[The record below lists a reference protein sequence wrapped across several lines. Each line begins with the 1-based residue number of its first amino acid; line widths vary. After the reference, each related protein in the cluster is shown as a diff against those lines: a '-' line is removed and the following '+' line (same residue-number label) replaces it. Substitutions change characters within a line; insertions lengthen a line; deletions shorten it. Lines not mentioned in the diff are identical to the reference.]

1 MERLRLCVQTISHI
15 FLSPLIISSL
25 YIFPNVN
32 WSPGLF
38 AGLSCHCCPPD
49 PACATPLGREKSDW
63 LRGVLEG
70 SEGRD
75 SYASVR
81 TEGMRLYDP
90 AALGGFT
97 EVGFGRGLRPNMFN
111 DS

>member
-1 MERLRLCVQTISHI
+1 MERVRLCVQAISHKS
-15 FLSPLIISSL
+15 LTPLIISSL

-38 AGLSCHCCPPD
+38 AGLSCHSCPPD

-63 LRGVLEG
+63 LRGVLGG
-70 SEGRD
+70 SESRE
-75 SYASVR
+75 SYDSVR
-81 TEGMRLYDP
+81 TEGMRLYEP
-90 AALGGFT
+90 AGIGGFT